1 MAIRQIGGAPVYVV
15 EVDVPKVTD
24 ARGRSYGTL
33 VSDLRWKLWEQVQ
46 NSQLQQMKFEQM
58 SRQAQLDVLEQKQRD
73 ISRAIR
79 DANELK
85 SQIKA
90 DVVKGTAPARGYI
103 EKTEKD
109 VIDPLTGEIKSLK
122 SERTRTPTSPVKGGL
137 KAAGD
142 TVESKESVDAR
153 RSELDKLIEQYTK
166 EQDALAAEFTRFA
179 AQPGRDLLGSTRDAF
194 QTQIGEGG
202 FGISRR
208 PLRELPRFDEGA
220 AVGLIGEV
228 SKREESALINEAM
241 RRKSEL
247 ARNRIKEIEAL
258 GQDDEA
264 SQAML
269 LDLIPQVTEPKLT
282 LDEERQIRELAR
294 KRLAEEMTAAG
305 AEPTSRAGFLMKDF
319 PQGSALLPREETR
332 FPTGRMRDDF
342 AVQSA
347 GGELDRETVVKGEL
361 DRVGLGSPAAEGL
374 LMELEDIRRT
384 KRAPVNAPSSLP
396 EAQRRAI
403 ELNALGV
410 TAEEAQTRGATPT
423 ERGFTLPVER
433 MGEGF
438 GQTTTFGAP
447 GGVLDRT
454 NVATRR
460 LPVAPSPSQERE
472 EMEAIQ
478 FDGGVIPGPPTQPG
492 MEDAATDEVEEVED
506 KVTIPSRGDLPQGS
520 ELPQAKKTLPQ
531 RRERYAMKTIKKGLE
546 LADKPKQL
554 ARLAK
559 TNDPAKAPEYVQ
571 LVNKVFE
578 LNSNRPDRFKLSF
591 DEIARAYKDDPS
603 TREKAHSYLVA
614 IDAVESNITKPT

>member
-58 SRQAQLDVLEQKQRD
+58 SKQAQLDVLEQKQRD

-90 DVVKGTAPARGYI
+90 ETTKGTAPARGYT
-103 EKTEKD
+103 EKTEKE
-109 VIDPLTGEIKSLK
+109 VIDPLTGETVRLK

-153 RSELDKLIEQYTK
+153 RSELDALIDKYTK
-166 EQDALAAEFTRFA
+166 EQDELAAEFTRFA
-179 AQPGRDLLGSTRDAF
+179 AQPSRDLLGSTRDAF

-294 KRLAEEMTAAG
+294 KRLAEGMTAAG

-361 DRVGLGSPAAEGL
+361 DRIGLGSPAAEGL

-384 KRAPVNAPSSLP
+384 KRAPVNALSSLP

-403 ELNALGV
+403 ELDALGV

-447 GGVLDRT
+447 GGFLDRT

-506 KVTIPSRGDLPQGS
+506 KVTVPGRGDLPQGS

-559 TNDPAKAPEYVQ
+559 TNDPSKAPEYVQ

-578 LNSNRPDRFKLSF
+578 LNSTRPDRFKLSF

-614 IDAVESNITKPT
+614 IDAVQSNITKPT

>member
-90 DVVKGTAPARGYI
+90 EVTKGTAPASGYT
-103 EKTEKD
+103 EVTEKD
-109 VIDPLTGEIKSLK
+109 VIDPLSGEKVRLR
-122 SERTRTPTSPVKGGL
+122 SERTRTPKGRT
-137 KAAGD
+137 AGTAG

-153 RSELDKLIEQYTK
+153 KSELDTLIDKYTK
-166 EQDALAAEFTRFA
+166 EQDELAAEFTRFA
-179 AQPGRDLLGSTRDAF
+179 SQPSRDLLGSTRDAF

-208 PLRELPRFDEGA
+208 PLRQLPRFDEGA
-220 AVGLIGEV
+220 AVGLIGEA
-228 SKREESALINEAM
+228 SKREESALIDEAL
-241 RRKSEL
+241 RRKSQN
-247 ARNRIKEIEAL
+247 ARNRIIEIEAL

-269 LDLIPQVTEPKLT
+269 LDLIPQVTNPQLT
-282 LDEERQIRELAR
+282 LDEERRVRELAR
-294 KRLAEEMTAAG
+294 KKLAEGMTLAG

-342 AVQSA
+342 AVESE
-347 GGELDRETVVKGEL
+347 GDELDRETVVKGEL
-361 DRVGLGSPAAEGL
+361 DRVGFGSPEAEGL

-403 ELNALGV
+403 EMDALGV
-410 TAEEAQTRGATPT
+410 TAEEAQTRGATPS
-423 ERGFTLPVER
+423 ERGFTYPVET

-447 GGVLDRT
+447 GGVLDRPT
-454 NVATRR
+454 WPPEDYQKHPALLRKERKWNPFNSVVVLSQGLLRYQAWKMLQPTKLKRLRTRSKFLDVVTFHKVQNFHRQRR
-460 LPVAPSPSQERE
+460 L
-472 EMEAIQ
+472 
-478 FDGGVIPGPPTQPG
+478 F
-492 MEDAATDEVEEVED
+492 
-506 KVTIPSRGDLPQGS
+506 
-520 ELPQAKKTLPQ
+520 
-531 RRERYAMKTIKKGLE
+531 
-546 LADKPKQL
+546 
-554 ARLAK
+554 
-559 TNDPAKAPEYVQ
+559 
-571 LVNKVFE
+571 
-578 LNSNRPDRFKLSF
+578 LSVV
-591 DEIARAYKDDPS
+591 KDMQ
-603 TREKAHSYLVA
+603 
-614 IDAVESNITKPT
+614 